1 MPVRSRRRRW
11 VLVASLRE
19 LQQLFWRSLADEWD
33 TIAPELVEAVLPSST
48 LDSSARVQVYAGA
61 YSSRLLDV
69 LHEDFPRLAALLGR
83 DGFEQIARDY
93 LRSHPSEHPSLRHL
107 SRAMAAFL
115 ERRTD
120 LPPYLADL
128 ARLEWARIDVFDAP
142 DAEPLP
148 VAALRTVRPEDWP
161 HLYLVPIPALQV
173 VRAAWPVHELWA
185 GADPAG
191 LIPAPTVIRVW
202 RGAGYAVF
210 HAAMDACAAEALR
223 RLTAGA
229 PFVVVCEAFADRPPG
244 EAAEEV
250 TSLLA
255 RWVEDG
261 IIARVG

>member
-1 MPVRSRRRRW
+1 M
-11 VLVASLRE
+11 LVASLRE

-148 VAALRTVRPEDWP
+148 VAALRSGSHSRTPGRP
-161 HLYLVPIPALQV
+161 HLVAGARAVGRHRSGRPDCGAHCHPGLAWGWLRSVSRRHGCVRGGGAPPADGGRAVRRRLRGLRRPPAGRGGGRGDVAARALGGGRDHRAGRVTERSRPPALHG
-173 VRAAWPVHELWA
+173 R
-185 GADPAG
+185 
-191 LIPAPTVIRVW
+191 
-202 RGAGYAVF
+202 
-210 HAAMDACAAEALR
+210 LR
-223 RLTAGA
+223 E
-229 PFVVVCEAFADRPPG
+229 PSP
-244 EAAEEV
+244 
-250 TSLLA
+250 
-255 RWVEDG
+255 
-261 IIARVG
+261 